1 VSRERV
7 LETIAEVRSLIDE
20 QNKLLTTGPTF
31 FEMSVEDLAAYAQR
45 HARIRQLSK
54 ELKQLSYSAE
64 RSVLSC

>member
-1 VSRERV
+1 M

-20 QNKLLTTGPTF
+20 QNKVLSTGAMF

-45 HARIRQLSK
+45 HARIGQLSK
-54 ELKQLSYSAE
+54 ELKRSSYSAE

>member
-1 VSRERV
+1 V

-20 QNKLLTTGPTF
+20 QNKVLSTGAMF

-45 HARIRQLSK
+45 HARIGQLSK
-54 ELKQLSYSAE
+54 ELKQSSYSAE

>member
-20 QNKLLTTGPTF
+20 QNKVLSTGAMF

-45 HARIRQLSK
+45 HARIGQLSK
-54 ELKQLSYSAE
+54 ELKQSSYSAE